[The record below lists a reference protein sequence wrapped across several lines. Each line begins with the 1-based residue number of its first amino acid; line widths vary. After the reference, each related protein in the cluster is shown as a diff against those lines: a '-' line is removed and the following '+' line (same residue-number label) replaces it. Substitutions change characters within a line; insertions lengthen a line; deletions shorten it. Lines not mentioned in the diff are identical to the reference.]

1 MAARSTW
8 KGYLK
13 LNLVSVPVKAY
24 TAGASGSEVRL
35 NQLHAGCNARIN
47 YKKTCPIHGEISN
60 DQIVSGFEYAKGQF
74 VVVDPEEVDKLRSE
88 DDKAVKID
96 AFVAPDEIDPIYF
109 NGKAHYLLPDGPVGQ
124 SSYAVIHEG
133 MVQEKKYAVARVVM
147 HGKEQVVLLRPVGN
161 VIAMMSLDY
170 DSQVT
175 KHTAFDGEVPKVNV
189 APEELKLVKT
199 LIEAVTPKTFDLASY
214 KDLYTE
220 RLTQLIDAK
229 VAGKEIVAPP
239 ASEHPQVINLMEALK
254 ASVAQ
259 LQKPDAAKEP
269 EAAEAASGR
278 PPKKVAP
285 SARSREAKTPKR
297 KTS

>member
-24 TAGASGSEVRL
+24 TATASGGEVKL

-47 YKKTCPIHGEISN
+47 YKKTCPVHGELTS
-60 DQIVSGFEYAKGQF
+60 DQIVSGFEYAKGQY

-96 AFVAPDEIDPIYF
+96 AFVAPEEIDPIYF
-109 NGKAHYLLPDGPVGQ
+109 NGKAHYLVPDGPVGQ

-147 HGKEQVVLLRPVGN
+147 HGKEQVVVLRPLGN
-161 VIAMMSLDY
+161 LIAMMSLDY

-175 KHTAFDGEVPKVNV
+175 KHTTLEAEVPKMNV

-199 LIEAVTPKTFDLASY
+199 LIEAVTPKKFDLASY

-239 ASEHPQVINLMEALK
+239 AAEHPQVINLMEALK

-259 LQKPDAAKEP
+259 LQKPAEAEEP
-269 EAAEAASGR
+269 EAAEAAGR

-285 SARSREAKTPKR
+285 STRGKEAKVPKR